1 MNILVM
7 CEKTPGYPTIGA
19 VPLSGAAHV
28 AGEKS
33 ARDRRSLVWGSK
45 RVQLIQVAALFAPTV
60 VPTQNVAPSA
70 RERST

>member
-1 MNILVM
+1 MNTLM
-7 CEKTPGYPTIGA
+7 CEKTPDYPLISA
-19 VPLSGAAHV
+19 VSVSGAAHV

-33 ARDRRSLVWGSK
+33 ARDRRGLVWGPE
-45 RVQLIQVAALFAPTV
+45 RVQLIEVATKFAPTV

>member
-1 MNILVM
+1 MNIVT
-7 CEKTPGYPTIGA
+7 CDKTPGYLMTS
-19 VPLSGAAHV
+19 VVSVSGAAHV

-33 ARDRRSLVWGSK
+33 ARDRRGLVWGLE
-45 RVQLIQVAALFAPTV
+45 RVQLIEVATKFAPTV